1 MSTEHENTVIPESE
15 PESKSEPES
24 NSKEDVSESEKKTT
38 NTPIPGPDVNI
49 LDNVLKSLFKGFNNS
64 ESSAPNNNDDTDS
77 VYEDLE
83 LDLYLLD
90 ENGNNLCDHLQNVDT
105 TLNKIN
111 NSLQECIAIYKN
123 TQ

>member
-1 MSTEHENTVIPESE
+1 MSTEHENNVIHESE
-15 PESKSEPES
+15 PESESEHES
-24 NSKEDVSESEKKTT
+24 NSKEDVKESEKKTT

-64 ESSAPNNNDDTDS
+64 ASSTPNNDDTDS

-90 ENGNNLCDHLQNVDT
+90 EKGNNLCDHLQNVDT

>member
-1 MSTEHENTVIPESE
+1 MSSVNENTVIHESE
-15 PESKSEPES
+15 SES

-64 ESSAPNNNDDTDS
+64 ASTPNNDDTES
-77 VYEDLE
+77 AYEDLQ

-90 ENGNNLCDHLQNVDT
+90 EKGNNLCDHLQNVDT

-111 NSLQECIAIYKN
+111 NSLQECISIYKN

>member
-64 ESSAPNNNDDTDS
+64 ASTSNNNDDTDS

>member
-1 MSTEHENTVIPESE
+1 MSTEHENNVIHESE
-15 PESKSEPES
+15 PESESEHES
-24 NSKEDVSESEKKTT
+24 NSKEDVKESEKKTT

-64 ESSAPNNNDDTDS
+64 TSTPNNNDDTDS